1 MKKSIKLGNH
11 ELSIETGK
19 IAKQANGS
27 VIVNYADTTLLVT
40 VTCSKQASENRS
52 FFPLSVE
59 YREKFYASGRIPGGF
74 FKREARPSEHEIIA
88 SRLTDRPIRPLFPSD
103 FFHETQVLINVL
115 SYDGSV
121 KPDILGTIGA
131 SAALSISDIPWDGP
145 VASVRVGRINGDF
158 VINPNDEQLTE
169 SDMEVIVSGTS
180 DSILM
185 VEGSANFISEDDFL
199 SSVQY
204 AHEVIKDIINE
215 LINPMVKELGKNK
228 IEYEKE
234 IPMDEKLVNL
244 IDSKINGKISDLNKP
259 KAKKERYDDVDKFLS
274 NILEDFKEDYPEDL
288 SSIKGYINDKISD
301 DLRNQTLDGKRA
313 DGRDFKTVRKID
325 IESSVLSRTHGSC
338 LFTRGETQSIV
349 VTTLG
354 NKKDEQMID
363 DLKGLSYNNLML
375 HYNFPPF
382 SVGEVRRM
390 MGVSRREVGHGNLA
404 LRAIKPSMPDSEN
417 FPYTVRLVS
426 EITESNGSSSM
437 ATVCGSSLA
446 LMDAGVPIKSP
457 IAGIAMG
464 LIMENK
470 DRYAILTDILGT
482 EDHLGDMD
490 FKVAGSDEGI
500 TAIQMDLK
508 IDGLPIDI
516 LKEALEQ
523 AKEGRLHILNEMAKC
538 LSEPRK
544 KLSEHAPKML
554 MTTVPVDKIGMVI
567 GPGGKNIKAI
577 CADYDCELNI
587 EEDGKCVV
595 SGQDQN
601 KLEDVIALLD
611 NYSFEPEVNKI
622 YEGKVVKIMDFGA
635 FVKIAPD
642 VDGLVHISEIQKE
655 RTNKVEDVL
664 KMGEN
669 VKVKLLKVDDKGRL
683 SLSIKAVG
691 DDK

>member
-115 SYDGSV
+115 SYDGTV

-158 VINPNDEQLTE
+158 IINPNDEQLSE

-215 LINPMVKELGKNK
+215 LIDPMVKELGKDK
-228 IEYEKE
+228 IVYEKE
-234 IPMDEKLVNL
+234 IPMDVDLVKL
-244 IDSKINGKISDLNKP
+244 IDSKINGKISELNKP
-259 KAKKERYDDVDKFLS
+259 KAKKERYDDVDNFLS
-274 NILEDFKEDYPEDL
+274 TILEDFKEDYPDDL

-325 IESSVLSRTHGSC
+325 IESSVLNRTHGSC

-375 HYNFPPF
+375 HYNFPPY

-390 MGVSRREVGHGNLA
+390 MGVSRREVGHGNLP
-404 LRAIKPSMPDSEN
+404 L
-417 FPYTVRLVS
+417 
-426 EITESNGSSSM
+426 
-437 ATVCGSSLA
+437 
-446 LMDAGVPIKSP
+446 
-457 IAGIAMG
+457 
-464 LIMENK
+464 
-470 DRYAILTDILGT
+470 
-482 EDHLGDMD
+482 
-490 FKVAGSDEGI
+490 
-500 TAIQMDLK
+500 
-508 IDGLPIDI
+508 
-516 LKEALEQ
+516 
-523 AKEGRLHILNEMAKC
+523 
-538 LSEPRK
+538 
-544 KLSEHAPKML
+544 
-554 MTTVPVDKIGMVI
+554 
-567 GPGGKNIKAI
+567 
-577 CADYDCELNI
+577 
-587 EEDGKCVV
+587 
-595 SGQDQN
+595 
-601 KLEDVIALLD
+601 
-611 NYSFEPEVNKI
+611 
-622 YEGKVVKIMDFGA
+622 
-635 FVKIAPD
+635 
-642 VDGLVHISEIQKE
+642 
-655 RTNKVEDVL
+655 
-664 KMGEN
+664 
-669 VKVKLLKVDDKGRL
+669 
-683 SLSIKAVG
+683 
-691 DDK
+691 